1 MDLLL
6 ILACSLLLGLGQA
19 DELLAQ
25 APGVPIVNAG
35 AEDAK
40 AISAKIEAL
49 KQTKTFLTIDEARK
63 QLERTAC
70 DIQFAQPTK
79 SVRLGARFEWFL
91 DTRPVWQRRGD
102 RVGHRGA
109 VRAGHKTA
117 AAADPSSGPRCRP
130 ASTCQASGNGQ
141 RIRNAAA
148 LPRQRRVWMTI
159 RAAGQS
165 PVWIDPWPF

>member
-70 DIQFAQPTK
+70 DIPFSQPTK
-79 SVRLGARFEWFL
+79 SVRLTGRDVWETARIAYVRIGWYCL
-91 DTRPVWQRRGD
+91 CHHCND
-102 RVGHRGA
+102 RHVNLGGGFYVTKDGVAATARDHR
-109 VRAGHKTA
+109 
-117 AAADPSSGPRCRP
+117 
-130 ASTCQASGNGQ
+130 
-141 RIRNAAA
+141 
-148 LPRQRRVWMTI
+148 
-159 RAAGQS
+159 
-165 PVWIDPWPF
+165 